1 MSTERYEPA
10 APLRGSQ
17 TAPQPRE
24 SDMASRAEHLKDRAQ
39 EQASDALEQAKA
51 KGGELQENVQHA
63 AGQGVDKAAS
73 AAEGLAGT
81 LREKADQLPGDRTT
95 ELAYQAAGGLERG
108 AEYLRDADLNNMR
121 GDLETM
127 IRKYP
132 VQSIAVGLAAG
143 FLLARVFR

>member
-1 MSTERYEPA
+1 MSTERYEPTS
-10 APLRGSQ
+10 PLRAGQ
-17 TAPQPRE
+17 ATTNPPR
-24 SDMASRAEHLKDRAQ
+24 SDMASQAENLKDRAQ
-39 EQASDALEQAKA
+39 EQASDVLEQAKN
-51 KGGELQENVQHA
+51 KGGELQENIQHA
-63 AGQGVDKAAS
+63 AGQGIDKAAS

-95 ELAYQAAGGLERG
+95 ELAQQAAGGLERG
-108 AEYLRDADLNNMR
+108 AEYLRDADLNNVR
-121 GDLETM
+121 GDVETM